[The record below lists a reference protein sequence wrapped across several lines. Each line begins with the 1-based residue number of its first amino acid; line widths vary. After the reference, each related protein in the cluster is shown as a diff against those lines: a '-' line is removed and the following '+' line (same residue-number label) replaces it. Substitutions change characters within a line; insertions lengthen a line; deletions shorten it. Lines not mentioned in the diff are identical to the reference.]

1 MKGKFV
7 PFQIFTSALVLQ
19 PSLPMFSFT
28 SWSCLAT
35 LAAYSHFPGQFSG
48 EGKIMQAMQT
58 HLGVGRNLEIQDL
71 GGVFPG
77 FIIVQITYVQK
88 MILGKQNQSDGQLL
102 RWQIFDDLY

>member
-7 PFQIFTSALVLQ
+7 PFQIFTCGLAIQ
-19 PSLPMFSFT
+19 PSPPMFSFT

-58 HLGVGRNLEIQDL
+58 HLGVGRKFRNSGPRCISRICNC
-71 GGVFPG
+71 
-77 FIIVQITYVQK
+77 FIRSVS
-88 MILGKQNQSDGQLL
+88 N
-102 RWQIFDDLY
+102 

>member
-1 MKGKFV
+1 MKGKCV

-19 PSLPMFSFT
+19 PSPPMFSFT

-58 HLGVGRNLEIQDL
+58 HLGLGRNLEIQDL
-71 GGVFPG
+71 GVFPE
-77 FIIVQITYVQK
+77 FIIVQLV
-88 MILGKQNQSDGQLL
+88 NLL
-102 RWQIFDDLY
+102 YHKLQ

>member
-28 SWSCLAT
+28 SCSGPLAVV
-35 LAAYSHFPGQFSG
+35 AYSHFPGQFSG
-48 EGKIMQAMQT
+48 EGKIMQALQT

-71 GGVFPG
+71 GVFPG
-77 FIIVQITYVQK
+77 FIIVQLVN
-88 MILGKQNQSDGQLL
+88 L
-102 RWQIFDDLY
+102 FF